1 MKFRSGTAAIPHHAY
16 RHHLSCFGNYFGFSF
31 IGLYALADFDRTE
44 EASWPVRAAEYAMA
58 RWHGRNPPGSS

>member
-1 MKFRSGTAAIPHHAY
+1 MKFRSGKAAFLIA
-16 RHHLSCFGNYFGFSF
+16 RIGTICLASEIIGFSF
-31 IGLYALADFDRTE
+31 TGVYPRVDFNRTE